1 MKKILSFLLAMLLL
15 LTALSGCSANM
26 GNQPDTGESSTD
38 ESDTLNLGSS
48 EPDSSDLGITDSSSE
63 SKDNNDK
70 DESESESVKKE
81 PTSAIKTFERSGKY
95 ILFGEFPQKL
105 KAANVTVSKQTD
117 SRGYFLGSDG
127 AYYAKVVASA
137 CSSGYKFSSGAEVKD
152 GETYYFKVEPIK
164 WIVVAEADGVATLLC
179 DSAIA
184 AMQCDADSNIYKDS
198 DVRGWLGNKFFNS
211 AFSATQKPLIEETTV
226 DNSADSTG
234 IASNPYA
241 CENTKEKVFLLS
253 YKESLSS
260 AYGFNTA
267 NTNAD
272 KARQK
277 QVTDYAKATG
287 AYASE
292 NGNAIWWLRSPS
304 DNRKFNEKNS
314 RAVSEDGTVI
324 DLYSLVNYAC
334 VVPALKLKTK

>member
-1 MKKILSFLLAMLLL
+1 M
-15 LTALSGCSANM
+15 
-26 GNQPDTGESSTD
+26 
-38 ESDTLNLGSS
+38 
-48 EPDSSDLGITDSSSE
+48 
-63 SKDNNDK
+63 
-70 DESESESVKKE
+70 KKE
-81 PTSAIKTFERSGKY
+81 PTSSIKTFERSGKY

-105 KAANVTVSKQTD
+105 KAANVTVSTQTD

-127 AYYAKVVASA
+127 AYYAKVVANA
-137 CSSGYKFSSGAEVKD
+137 CSNGYKFSTGAEVKD

-164 WIVVAEADGVATLLC
+164 WVILSESDGVATLLC

-198 DVRGWLGNKFFNS
+198 DIRSWLGNKFFNS

-234 IASNPYA
+234 ISSNPYA

-253 YKESLSS
+253 YKESLNS

-272 KARQK
+272 KVRQK
-277 QVTDYAKATG
+277 QATDYAKATG

-314 RAVSEDGTVI
+314 RAVSEEGTVI
-324 DLYSLVNYAC
+324 DLYSLVDYAC

>member
-15 LTALSGCSANM
+15 LTAFSGCSANT
-26 GNQPDTGESSTD
+26 GNQSDTGESSTD

-48 EPDSSDLGITDSSSE
+48 ELDSSDSKTTDSP
-63 SKDNNDK
+63 KDNNDK
-70 DESESESVKKE
+70 DESESAKKE
-81 PTSAIKTFERSGKY
+81 PTFAIKTFERSGKY

-164 WIVVAEADGVATLLC
+164 WMVISEANGVATLLC

-211 AFSATQKPLIEETTV
+211 AFSATQKSLIEETTV

-253 YKESLSS
+253 YKESLNS

>member
-1 MKKILSFLLAMLLL
+1 MKKILSFLLSMLLI
-15 LTALSGCSANM
+15 LTALSGCAATSNNET
-26 GNQPDTGESSTD
+26 GSGESGTD
-38 ESDTLNLGSS
+38 ESDTLEIGSS
-48 EPDSSDLGITDSSSE
+48 ELNSSE
-63 SKDNNDK
+63 AVTDIPSESEKDNDK
-70 DESESESVKKE
+70 KEDTSESVKKE
-81 PTSAIKTFERSGKY
+81 PTSSIKTFERSGKY

-105 KAANVTVSKQTD
+105 KAANVTVSTQTD

-127 AYYAKVVASA
+127 AYYAKVVANA
-137 CSSGYKFSSGAEVKD
+137 CSSGYKFSTGAEVKD

-164 WIVVAEADGVATLLC
+164 WVILSEADGVATLLC

-198 DVRGWLGNKFFNS
+198 DIRSWLGNKFFNS

-226 DNSADSTG
+226 DNSAGSTG
-234 IASNPYA
+234 ISSNPYA

-253 YKESLSS
+253 YKESLNS

-272 KARQK
+272 KVRQK
-277 QVTDYAKATG
+277 QATDYAKATG

-314 RAVSEDGTVI
+314 RAVSEQGTVI
-324 DLYSLVNYAC
+324 DLYSLVDYAC

>member
-1 MKKILSFLLAMLLL
+1 MKKILSFLLSMLLI
-15 LTALSGCSANM
+15 LTALSGCAATLNNES
-26 GNQPDTGESSTD
+26 GSGESGTD
-38 ESDTLNLGSS
+38 ESDTLEIGSS
-48 EPDSSDLGITDSSSE
+48 ELNSSE
-63 SKDNNDK
+63 AVTDIPSESEKDNDK
-70 DESESESVKKE
+70 KEDTSESVKKE
-81 PTSAIKTFERSGKY
+81 PTSSIKTFERSGKY

-105 KAANVTVSKQTD
+105 KAANVTVSTQTD

-127 AYYAKVVASA
+127 AYYAKVVANA
-137 CSSGYKFSSGAEVKD
+137 CSNGYKFSTGAEVKD

-164 WIVVAEADGVATLLC
+164 WVILSESDGVATLLC

-198 DVRGWLGNKFFNS
+198 DIRSWLGNKFFNS
-211 AFSATQKPLIEETTV
+211 AFSATQKSLIEETTV

-234 IASNPYA
+234 ISSNPYA

-253 YKESLSS
+253 YKESLNS

-272 KARQK
+272 KVRQK
-277 QVTDYAKATG
+277 QATDYAKATG

-314 RAVSEDGTVI
+314 RAVSEEGTVI
-324 DLYSLVNYAC
+324 DLYSLVDYAC
-334 VVPALKLKTK
+334 AVPALKLKTK

>member
-15 LTALSGCSANM
+15 LTAFSGCSANKE
-26 GNQPDTGESSTD
+26 NQTDSGESSTD

-48 EPDSSDLGITDSSSE
+48 ELDSSDSKTTDS
-63 SKDNNDK
+63 SKDNNGK
-70 DESESESVKKE
+70 DESESAKKE
-81 PTSAIKTFERSGKY
+81 PTFAIKTFERSGKY

-164 WIVVAEADGVATLLC
+164 WMVISEANGVATLLC

-211 AFSATQKPLIEETTV
+211 AFSATQKSLIEETTV

-292 NGNAIWWLRSPS
+292 NGTAIWWLRSPS

>member
-1 MKKILSFLLAMLLL
+1 MKKILSFLLSMLLI
-15 LTALSGCSANM
+15 LTALSGCAATSNNET
-26 GNQPDTGESSTD
+26 GSGESGTD
-38 ESDTLNLGSS
+38 ESDTLEIGSS
-48 EPDSSDLGITDSSSE
+48 ELNSSE
-63 SKDNNDK
+63 AVTDIPSESEKDNDK
-70 DESESESVKKE
+70 KEDTSESVKKE
-81 PTSAIKTFERSGKY
+81 PTSSIKTFERSGKY

-105 KAANVTVSKQTD
+105 KAANVTVSTQTD

-127 AYYAKVVASA
+127 AYYAKVVAKA
-137 CSSGYKFSSGAEVKD
+137 CSSGYKFSTGAEVKD

-164 WIVVAEADGVATLLC
+164 WVILSEADGVATLLC

-184 AMQCDADSNIYKDS
+184 AMQCDADSNVYKDS
-198 DVRGWLGNKFFNS
+198 DIRSWLGNKFFNS

-234 IASNPYA
+234 ISSNPYA

-253 YKESLSS
+253 YKESLNS

-272 KARQK
+272 KVRQK
-277 QVTDYAKATG
+277 QATDYAKATG

-292 NGNAIWWLRSPS
+292 NGNAMWWLRSPS

-314 RAVSEDGTVI
+314 RAVSEEGTVI
-324 DLYSLVNYAC
+324 DLYSLVDYAC